1 MPTPS
6 RVRSAA
12 GARSRR
18 RSRRHA
24 VRGAVIAGGGAQ
36 RRGGAGARGVGDTPR
51 GEGVLGPAAA
61 PGAARGMAPPH
72 PSRWAAS
79 MARDGPGGGELAV
92 DFWRSFRHTRDLR
105 HACCPAQPPAW
116 SDSHRAV
123 PPDTSCARPVTQS
136 LSPTQNQWGVA
147 PPSRPRTSRLRLGA
161 AGQST
166 ACSLTPSWCAL
177 GPRVRTHTGRSPPV
191 KPFAVV

>member
-1 MPTPS
+1 MAGEVNTLGVIAVALFIIIPGTGLPVVALGLCRALTLSPAPLQWRSSSSFTSSPRLRATSPAGSARSTTTTPT
-6 RVRSAA
+6 SAA
-12 GARSRR
+12 TRR
-18 RSRRHA
+18 PRC
-24 VRGAVIAGGGAQ
+24 VR
-36 RRGGAGARGVGDTPR
+36 
-51 GEGVLGPAAA
+51 A
-61 PGAARGMAPPH
+61 PVETQH
-72 PSRWAAS
+72 I
-79 MARDGPGGGELAV
+79 
-92 DFWRSFRHTRDLR
+92 WRLR